1 MKSLCHLPTPAW
13 CRAAALGAA
22 LLLSACAGYA
32 PPSDLRPGTAEA
44 SVVAVMGTPTL
55 RLPLPDGSGHRL
67 VFARGPMGKHTYM
80 IDVDRES
87 RVRRW
92 NQALGEAQFAR
103 IPVGMNRDEL
113 LLTLGPPAQRQR
125 MGITPTELWSYRYEN
140 NDCKWYQVE
149 LDLQGIVVGGIY
161 SDDPVCPRPPPS
173 WE

>member
-1 MKSLCHLPTPAW
+1 MKNSSPLPTPAW
-13 CRAAALGAA
+13 CRAAALCAT

-32 PPSDLRPGTAEA
+32 PPSDLQPGAAEA
-44 SVVAVMGTPTL
+44 SVVAVMGPPTL

-80 IDVDRES
+80 VDVDRES

-113 LLTLGPPAQRQR
+113 LLTLGPPAERQR

-140 NDCKWYQVE
+140 NDCKWYRVE

-161 SDDPVCPRPPPS
+161 SRDPVCGEPPAS

>member
-1 MKSLCHLPTPAW
+1 MKTSCHLPTPAW

-32 PPSDLRPGTAEA
+32 PPSDLQPGAAEA

-80 IDVDRES
+80 VDVDRES
-87 RVRRW
+87 RVRHW
-92 NQALGEAQFAR
+92 HQALGEAQFAR

-125 MGITPTELWSYRYEN
+125 MGITPTELWSYRYDGN
-140 NDCKWYQVE
+140 NCQWYQVE

-161 SDDPVCPRPPPS
+161 SRDPVCGEPPS
-173 WE
+173 SWE